1 MLYMKE
7 DDMDEMMRKAAAN
20 YEVDAEKAS
29 DWNAVYNAVHVQ
41 DGLTP
46 VVEEKKKKRR
56 FAFWWLL
63 LIPVGWV
70 ANTEYSKFKNAHTE
84 QVATSPATQSKNN
97 NDKQTAP
104 ATTELKT
111 DTVKNNSTAQVNNTP
126 AAKQTNA
133 FSLKRFTTNTNSP
146 AATQTN
152 SNSDLNNN
160 NTGLPSQQPGNN
172 QQQASS
178 QQGVPGNITSVD
190 KSNNAGSTPPDKTV
204 AANETSASPAL
215 INDTATQ
222 QKNNAIAS
230 KPAIKKQKSDAHYF
244 YAGLMAGADLS
255 FIKYQDAQPLGY
267 NVGLLV
273 GYKFNKRLSVESG
286 FYLAKKNYY
295 TKGEYFDKSKLHY
308 FDTRTM
314 VDATGYCKM
323 FEIPLS
329 IKYDIST
336 RKNHTW
342 FATAGLTSY
351 LMNKEYYYYNV
362 DSSGY
367 SYSGSKPYYNTSQN
381 WFSVLNLSAGYELKT
396 GNKTN
401 LRIEPYFKKTLTG
414 AGLGNLSIESFGINA
429 GIVRKI
435 P

>member
-152 SNSDLNNN
+152 SNSDLKNN
-160 NTGLPSQQPGNN
+160 NTGLPSQQPG
-172 QQQASS
+172 
-178 QQGVPGNITSVD
+178 I
-190 KSNNAGSTPPDKTV
+190 
-204 AANETSASPAL
+204 L
-215 INDTATQ
+215 
-222 QKNNAIAS
+222 
-230 KPAIKKQKSDAHYF
+230 
-244 YAGLMAGADLS
+244 
-255 FIKYQDAQPLGY
+255 
-267 NVGLLV
+267 
-273 GYKFNKRLSVESG
+273 
-286 FYLAKKNYY
+286 
-295 TKGEYFDKSKLHY
+295 
-308 FDTRTM
+308 
-314 VDATGYCKM
+314 
-323 FEIPLS
+323 
-329 IKYDIST
+329 
-336 RKNHTW
+336 
-342 FATAGLTSY
+342 
-351 LMNKEYYYYNV
+351 
-362 DSSGY
+362 
-367 SYSGSKPYYNTSQN
+367 
-381 WFSVLNLSAGYELKT
+381 
-396 GNKTN
+396 
-401 LRIEPYFKKTLTG
+401 
-414 AGLGNLSIESFGINA
+414 
-429 GIVRKI
+429 
-435 P
+435 